1 MIRRFSFQNPKPTK
15 TCAVLRYGAFGDAI
29 QATSIL
35 PWLKQQGYHITMYC
49 VPASWE
55 VIKHDPHIDEAV
67 LQDEEDVPNH
77 ELGSYWDYIS
87 KKYDR
92 FINLSESIERSLLT
106 MPGTTSHRWPHAMRH
121 KYLNHNY
128 LEFTHDIAE
137 VPLPSRIKFYAT
149 QDERNLALERKD
161 ELGGKVVLWVLSG
174 SAVHKVWPYMDVVI
188 DKILSADARARFVL
202 VGDVASK
209 MLQEGWE
216 GTWQVL
222 SRAGEWSVRET
233 MAFAQVADLVV
244 GPETGVMNA
253 VALERV
259 PKIVTLS
266 HSSVENLTRSW
277 INTVSLVPLNT
288 PCYPCHRIHFNFT
301 HCVERE
307 GMAACQLDIPAEKM
321 IAAIRDVL

>member
-49 VPASWE
+49 ASASWD
-55 VIKHDPHIDEAV
+55 VIKYDPHIDEV
-67 LQDEEDVPNH
+67 VVQDEEDVPNH
-77 ELGSYWDYIS
+77 ELGDFWNCLG

-128 LEFTHDIAE
+128 LEFIHDIAE
-137 VPLPSRIKFYAT
+137 VPLPSRSRFYAT
-149 QDERNLALERKD
+149 QEERNWALEQK
-161 ELGGKVVLWVLSG
+161 EALGGKVILWVLSG
-174 SAVHKVWPYMDVVI
+174 SAAHKVWPYMDVVI
-188 DKILSADARARFVL
+188 DKILSTDARARFIL

-209 MLQEGWE
+209 MLQAGWE
-216 GTWQVL
+216 ETWQVL
-222 SRAGEWSVRET
+222 TRAGQWTIRET
-233 MAFAQVADLVV
+233 MAFAQIADLVV

-266 HSSVENLTRSW
+266 HSSVENLTLNW
-277 INTVSLVPLNT
+277 VNTMSLAPLNT
-288 PCYPCHRIHFNFT
+288 PCYPCHRIHFDFK
-301 HCVERE
+301 HCVERD
-307 GMAACQLDIPAEKM
+307 GLAACQLDIPAEQM
-321 IAAIRDVL
+321 IAAIREVL